1 MMCKCLIGKW
11 CWNAWWVID
20 TAMPDG
26 NLTLWWGHM
35 KEERSE
41 SVFFML
47 YPLFRLLHEV
57 SKVFLSLSYS
67 DRAFPREGSLSFP
80 PQSPHQLS
88 LPSLRF
94 NFTQH
99 WTTGHLS
106 FVKEEIADMMT
117 PSSFSSNSPNSQ
129 LGLEPWVDLGT
140 FSIFLCFFDLRHH
153 RTLGLSPFWP
163 RQRDQRETKIM

>member
-1 MMCKCLIGKW
+1 MMLKCLIGKW
-11 CWNAWWVID
+11 CWNAWWVTD

-26 NLTLWWGHM
+26 KLTLWWGHM
-35 KEERSE
+35 KEERSA

-57 SKVFLSLSYS
+57 SKIFLSLSYS

-80 PQSPHQLS
+80 PQSPHQLL
-88 LPSLRF
+88 LPRF
-94 NFTQH
+94 NFIQH
-99 WTTGHLS
+99 WITGHLS

-129 LGLEPWVDLGT
+129 FALEPWVDLGT
-140 FSIFLCFFDLRHH
+140 FSIFLCFFDLWYH
-153 RTLGLSPFWP
+153 RTLGLSPFWA